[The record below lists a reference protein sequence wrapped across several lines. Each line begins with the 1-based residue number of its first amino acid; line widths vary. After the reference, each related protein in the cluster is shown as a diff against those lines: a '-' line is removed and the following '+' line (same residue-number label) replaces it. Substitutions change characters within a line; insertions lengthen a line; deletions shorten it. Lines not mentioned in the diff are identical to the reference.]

1 MKLSLAQIA
10 EWLDTK
16 PDCAEPT
23 AVAAGGS
30 IDSRTVR
37 PGDLFFA
44 VRGAH
49 RDGHD
54 YVEQAL
60 AAGAAAAVVEAG
72 RPAAAGGATIR
83 VADPAAALRR
93 LASAARRHWGGS
105 VVAVTGSNGKT
116 TTKEITAA
124 LLGEAFP
131 VSKTAGNLNNE
142 LGLPLSILRIED
154 GARAAVLEMG
164 MNHSGEIRRLAE
176 IARPDVGIVTN
187 VSAAHV
193 GHFDSIDGVAAAK
206 RELIESLDAG
216 GTAVLNTDDER
227 VAAFRRV
234 HAGRT
239 VSFGIERPADIRAD
253 GIVDPGAGG
262 VRFQVDGCRFETA
275 LAGRHNVYNILA
287 ALAAARS
294 FGIEAPALVEAVRRL
309 HPVGMRGEI
318 RRVGGVTVIDDCYNA
333 NPAAMRAM
341 LEVLR
346 NTPARR
352 RIAVL
357 GEMRELGAQ
366 SKTLHR
372 GLGKAAGACGIDR
385 LLTVGGDASQ
395 IAAAADC
402 PAEFHETPESA
413 GAALA
418 EDLAPG
424 DAVLLKGSRGI
435 ALERARNLILAAIDE
450 AEIPPAKGGC

>member
-1 MKLSLAQIA
+1 MKLSLARIA
-10 EWLDTK
+10 KWLN
-16 PDCAEPT
+16 AE
-23 AVAAGGS
+23 AGAAAAAEATGYS

-44 VRGAH
+44 IRGAR

-60 AAGAAAAVVEAG
+60 AAGAAAAVV
-72 RPAAAGGATIR
+72 AAGYRPGRSGGLLR
-83 VADPAAALRR
+83 VADPSEALRR
-93 LASAARRHWGGS
+93 LAGAARRGWGES

-116 TTKEITAA
+116 TTKETIAA

-154 GARAAVLEMG
+154 SSRIAVLELG

-176 IARPDVGIVTN
+176 IARPDVGVVTN

-193 GHFDSIDGVAAAK
+193 GHFDSVDGVAAAK
-206 RELIESLDAG
+206 RELIEALDAG
-216 GTAVLNTDDER
+216 GTAALNADDAR
-227 VAAFRRV
+227 VAAFRAA

-239 VSFGIERPADIRAD
+239 ITFGIEQAADVRAGD
-253 GIVDPGAGG
+253 IVDLGAGG
-262 VRFQVDGCRFETA
+262 VRFRVEGCLFESS

-287 ALAAARS
+287 ALAAARA
-294 FGIEAPALVEAVRRL
+294 FGLELPALAEAVRRL
-309 HPVGMRGEI
+309 RPVGMRGAI
-318 RRVGGVTVIDDCYNA
+318 RRIGGVTIIDDCYNA

-352 RIAVL
+352 RIAIL

-366 SKTLHR
+366 SRCCT
-372 GLGKAAGACGIDR
+372 AA
-385 LLTVGGDASQ
+385 
-395 IAAAADC
+395 
-402 PAEFHETPESA
+402 
-413 GAALA
+413 
-418 EDLAPG
+418 
-424 DAVLLKGSRGI
+424 
-435 ALERARNLILAAIDE
+435 
-450 AEIPPAKGGC
+450 

>member
-1 MKLSLAQIA
+1 MKLSLAQIG
-10 EWLDTK
+10 EWLEAK
-16 PDCAEPT
+16 PEAASPT
-23 AVAAGGS
+23 GVATGFS
-30 IDSRTVR
+30 IDSRTLQ

-44 VRGAH
+44 VRGPNH
-49 RDGHD
+49 DGHD
-54 YVEQAL
+54 YIEQAF

-72 RPAAAGGATIR
+72 RPAVGGTAFR
-83 VADPAAALRR
+83 VSDPAEALRR

-105 VVAVTGSNGKT
+105 AVAVTGSNGKT

-131 VSKTAGNLNNE
+131 VSKTEGNLNNE

-154 GARAAVLEMG
+154 RARAAVLEMG
-164 MNHSGEIRRLAE
+164 MNHSGEIRRLAA
-176 IARPDVGIVTN
+176 IARPDAGIVTN

-193 GHFDSIDGVAAAK
+193 GHFDSVDGVAAAK
-206 RELIESLDAG
+206 RELIESLGAS
-216 GTAVLNTDDER
+216 GTAVLNADDER
-227 VAAFRRV
+227 VAGFRRA
-234 HAGRT
+234 HAGRAI
-239 VSFGIERPADIRAD
+239 SFGIEQPADIRAGD
-253 GIVDPGAGG
+253 VVDLGAGG
-262 VRFQVDGCRFETA
+262 VRFRVEGCRFETA

-294 FGIEAPALVEAVRRL
+294 FGIELPALAEAVRRL
-309 HPVGMRGEI
+309 HPADMRGEI
-318 RRVGGVTVIDDCYNA
+318 RRIGGVTVIDDCYNA

-372 GLGKAAGACGIDR
+372 GLGEAAGACGLDR

-402 PAEFHETPESA
+402 PSEFHETPESA

-418 EDLAPG
+418 ADLAPG
-424 DAVLLKGSRGI
+424 DAVLLKGSRGV
-435 ALERARNLILAAIDE
+435 ALERARNLIFEAIGAAQ
-450 AEIPPAKGGC
+450 APPAEGGG

>member
-1 MKLSLAQIA
+1 MKLSLAQIG
-10 EWLDTK
+10 EWLDAK
-16 PDCAEPT
+16 PD
-23 AVAAGGS
+23 AAGATAEGYS

-44 VRGAH
+44 IRGPR

-60 AAGAAAAVVEAG
+60 AAGAVAAVVETG
-72 RPAAAGGATIR
+72 RRPGRSGAAIQ
-83 VADPAAALRR
+83 VADPAEALRR
-93 LASAARRHWGGS
+93 LARAARLHWGGS

-124 LLGEAFP
+124 LLSETFA

-154 GARAAVLEMG
+154 RARIAVLELG

-176 IARPDVGIVTN
+176 IAQPDVGVVTN

-193 GHFDSIDGVAAAK
+193 GHFDSVAGVAAAK

-216 GTAVLNTDDER
+216 GTAALNADDER
-227 VAAFRRV
+227 VAAFRAA
-234 HAGRT
+234 HSGRT
-239 VSFGIERPADIRAD
+239 VAFGIERPADVRAD
-253 GIVDPGAGG
+253 DIVDLGAGG
-262 VRFQVDGCRFETA
+262 VRFRVEGCRFETP

-287 ALAAARS
+287 GLAAARS
-294 FGIEAPALVEAVRRL
+294 FGLELSALAEAVRRL

-318 RRVGGVTVIDDCYNA
+318 RRSGGVTIIDDCYNA

-341 LEVLR
+341 LEVLK

-372 GLGKAAGACGIDR
+372 SIGKAAGAAGIDR
-385 LLTVGGDASQ
+385 LLAVGGDASQ
-395 IAAAADC
+395 IVAAADF
-402 PAEFHETPESA
+402 PAEFYETPESA

-435 ALERARNLILAAIDE
+435 ALERARNLIFEAMGAAE
-450 AEIPPAKGGC
+450 ALVEEGG

>member
-1 MKLSLAQIA
+1 MQIG
-10 EWLDTK
+10 EWLNAMPDTVG
-16 PDCAEPT
+16 P
-23 AVAAGGS
+23 AVTGYS

-44 VRGAH
+44 IRGPH
-49 RDGHD
+49 HDGHD
-54 YVEQAL
+54 YVEQAF

-72 RPAAAGGATIR
+72 RRLDRNGNVIR
-83 VADPAAALRR
+83 VADPAEALRR
-93 LASAARRHWGGS
+93 LAGAARRRWGES

-116 TTKEITAA
+116 TTKEIIAA
-124 LLGEAFP
+124 LLGEAFA

-142 LGLPLSILRIED
+142 LGLPLSILRIKD
-154 GARAAVLEMG
+154 CARAAVLELG
-164 MNHSGEIRRLAE
+164 MNHPGEIRRLAE
-176 IARPDVGIVTN
+176 IAQPDVGVVTN

-193 GHFDSIDGVAAAK
+193 GHFDSVDGVAAAK

-227 VAAFRRV
+227 VAAFRAT
-234 HAGRT
+234 HSGRT
-239 VSFGIERPADIRAD
+239 IAFGIEQPADVRAGDIVDLGAD
-253 GIVDPGAGG
+253 GVHFRVEG
-262 VRFQVDGCRFETA
+262 RLFETS

-294 FGIEAPALVEAVRRL
+294 FGLELPALAEAVRRL

-318 RRVGGVTVIDDCYNA
+318 RRIGGVTVIDDCYNA

-366 SKTLHR
+366 SKMLHR
-372 GLGKAAGACGIDR
+372 GIGKAVNAAGIDR
-385 LLTVGGDASQ
+385 LIAVGGDASQ
-395 IAAAADC
+395 IVAAADF
-402 PAEFHETPESA
+402 PAEFYETPESA

-435 ALERARNLILAAIDE
+435 AIERTGKVIFKALGAAAARVKED
-450 AEIPPAKGGC
+450 G